1 MFPRSLNLLAHF
13 LFRCMTCLKTQ
24 IPQSRSTHFHSQ
36 QLCNKLCVRG
46 CGDCSDLRVIKCLIQ
61 TKLKSICP
69 LCLSHIFPCNKLAS
83 MPFHHC
89 IKREVSHVHSLKWP
103 LWVTVYI
110 TSCFLKSVT
119 VFTMKAQDDTPRW
132 HNKHEITVLSTVLR
146 IKSKLLSIVSL
157 QAENKPAPLM

>member
-13 LFRCMTCLKTQ
+13 LFPCMTCLKTQ

-36 QLCNKLCVRG
+36 QLCNNLCVRG
-46 CGDCSDLRVIKCLIQ
+46 CRDCSDLRVIKCLIQ

-69 LCLSHIFPCNKLAS
+69 LCLSHISPCNKLAS

-110 TSCFLKSVT
+110 TSSVSWNQLQYSWKHRTTLPGDTTNTKSLCF
-119 VFTMKAQDDTPRW
+119 
-132 HNKHEITVLSTVLR
+132 
-146 IKSKLLSIVSL
+146 
-157 QAENKPAPLM
+157 PLCLE